1 MGTME
6 RLQEAERG
14 GSMDV
19 DFLID
24 RLERYVTEECPRFL
38 GNRMVNED
46 EVRSHLS
53 QLRQAVPS
61 EIEQARHIVQEQD
74 AVVDSAR
81 REAERIIGKAR
92 DEGQR
97 MASSHQFVVDAQRQA
112 KMIVQ
117 EARQTADRLKQ
128 ESDEYAFNSLSSLQ
142 AELTR
147 QLKVVENGLH
157 RMEAEQ
163 EGDLVDR

>member
-1 MGTME
+1 
-6 RLQEAERG
+6 
-14 GSMDV
+14 MDV

-24 RLERYVTEECPRFL
+24 RLERYVVEECPKFL

-46 EVRSHLS
+46 EVRGQLA
-53 QLRQAVPS
+53 QLRQAVPTQ
-61 EIEQARHIVQEQD
+61 IEQARRIVQERD
-74 AVVDSAR
+74 AVVEAAR
-81 REAERIIGKAR
+81 QEADRIIERAR

-117 EARQTADRLKQ
+117 EARQMSERLKTDA
-128 ESDEYAFNSLSSLQ
+128 DEYVFNSLSSLQ

-147 QLKVVENGLH
+147 QLRVVENGLH
-157 RMEAEQ
+157 RLE
-163 EGDLVDR
+163 VDREAAFPDGQD